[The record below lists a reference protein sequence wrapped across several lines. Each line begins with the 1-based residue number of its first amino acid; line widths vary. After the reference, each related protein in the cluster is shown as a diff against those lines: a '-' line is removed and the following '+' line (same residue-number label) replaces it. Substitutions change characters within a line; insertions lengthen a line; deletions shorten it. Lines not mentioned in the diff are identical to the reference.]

1 MLLHLLTA
9 NAENNRN
16 NNSHTTTEIISPA
29 PLKKKELLIRRHAKK
44 DTKQQIVFLSFL
56 LLLVVKLLLVL
67 HSYSSSSFGEGS
79 FSLWLLVRSQ
89 WLHRM
94 PIIFA
99 VSQADSRI
107 IRSECTF
114 IVLSIVFFG
123 FGICIGFQMFFACL
137 KLHSKKLYNFE
148 IF

>member
-1 MLLHLLTA
+1 MRKRIQ
-9 NAENNRN
+9 NNK
-16 NNSHTTTEIISPA
+16 
-29 PLKKKELLIRRHAKK
+29 LFFL
-44 DTKQQIVFLSFL
+44 VFCCCWWLSSCL
-56 LLLVVKLLLVL
+56 Y
-67 HSYSSSSFGEGS
+67 SYSSSSSSTSSEGS

-137 KLHSKKLYNFE
+137 KLHSKKFANFE
-148 IF
+148 MDVGFDYYMPSFTFSLCR